1 VKIHKMH
8 EPDDQD
14 WLEALAG
21 RKARNEN
28 SAAAN
33 TGKALREAYLARP
46 DQIPSSVEA
55 PKPDFQKL
63 LNRARAE
70 GLLADQSERREGRFI
85 NRGYRRIQ
93 GLLALAASIVVTAGA
108 IFLIRPPSPT
118 ETLRSPTNGTV
129 RIENEQPEQLQQ
141 KMLVNFRALGVKA
154 TAYEQ
159 LGVEGIDTEL
169 PSPVDP
175 KIRDMLRSYG
185 IATPT
190 GGDLDIQIVRK
201 EAR

>member
-1 VKIHKMH
+1 MH